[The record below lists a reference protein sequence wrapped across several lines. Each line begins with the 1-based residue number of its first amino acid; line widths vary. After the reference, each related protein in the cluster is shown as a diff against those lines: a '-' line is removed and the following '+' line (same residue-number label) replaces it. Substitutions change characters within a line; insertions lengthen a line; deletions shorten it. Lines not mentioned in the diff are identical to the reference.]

1 MNHNCREGGSPK
13 LCGRHTSVPQSNEGC
28 DDRPAPPVHLVAH
41 GDLRLGAPRRRH
53 RRPLPRGQPG
63 THLEGRPAPHCQ
75 VRVCRVL
82 VEHYYIYQK
91 DQAITLDSKG
101 PFGFTYFIYPQM
113 RPRGEPEGDGLGGE
127 RGGAQLLSL
136 LRLRHHGRHLHGPP
150 RQGLEVRRREED
162 VLTRQPGLEHHHT
175 G

>member
-1 MNHNCREGGSPK
+1 MKVVTTDLHH
-13 LCGRHTSVPQSNEGC
+13 LCTSSHTGTSAS
-28 DDRPAPPVHLVAH
+28 APLAAGIVALCLEANPELTWRDVQHL
-41 GDLRLGAPRRRH
+41 
-53 RRPLPRGQPG
+53 
-63 THLEGRPAPHCQ
+63 T
-75 VRVCRVL
+75 VRYVWRVL

-101 PFGFTYFIYPQM
+101 PFGFTFFIYPQM
-113 RPRGEPEGDGLGGE
+113 RARGEPEGDGLGGE

-150 RQGLEVRRREED
+150 RKGLEVRRRKED
-162 VLTRQPGLEHHHT
+162 VLPRQPGLEHHHT